1 MYMLRNIVNK
11 KASDKSFF
19 FLIFSAALVTLFST
33 CSPLYPF
40 NPWMDA
46 NVFMTIGKNMLH
58 DMMPYRDLFDLKG
71 ILLFI
76 LHEWAA
82 FFCPHSFHAIY
93 ILQVLCLWG
102 FITYSYK
109 IARLFCDTS
118 ITLPFVCLVGLLTI
132 TSDFYFYGDSVEEF
146 SLPVLAHSMYHFLR
160 YVREGRAPSRGVGI
174 VIGMGIGVILWMKY
188 SILTFYIGALVGI
201 LILAYGRRELPV
213 VGRTVVWIACGLL
226 TVSVPVLAYALYH
239 GILADFLHVY
249 FYSNIFEY
257 HGVSTRD
264 DMSWQEKTFPLAGY
278 AAVLTAIGF
287 SKVRKDVRLFVF
299 CTFAGT
305 ASVLAFFKIPVCN
318 FYYYLVLAVFLPL
331 LIRFVRRWR
340 VSWKSLTVF
349 AAAALSATLLN
360 YNLMTLVCGTFRP
373 RILEVAKIVNSSECG
388 RSDVLL
394 YRCGDKGIFVLTDQ
408 MPALKHFF
416 SVGVAHIPE
425 EEEEQEAYLASRKA
439 RFVLTADV
447 LPESM
452 GYTLIYE
459 GPDEP
464 ERMFLVNMME
474 PPRPHTFL
482 RLYDRKQ

>member
-1 MYMLRNIVNK
+1 MKVKPLSKVQELRVCHSPLLLFLVFSIV
-11 KASDKSFF
+11 
-19 FLIFSAALVTLFST
+19 LVTLFST
-33 CSPLYPF
+33 CSPLYPC
-40 NPWMDA
+40 NPWGDA

-58 DMMPYRDLFDLKG
+58 GMMPYRDLFDLKG
-71 ILLFI
+71 ILLFM

-102 FITYSYK
+102 FITFSYK
-109 IARLFCDTS
+109 TARLFCNTG
-118 ITLPFVCLVGLLTI
+118 ITLPFACLVGLLTI
-132 TSDFYFYGDSVEEF
+132 SSDFYYYGDSVEEF

-160 YVREGRAPSRGVGI
+160 YVKDGKAPSRAVGI
-174 VIGMGIGVILWMKY
+174 VIGMGVGVILWMKY
-188 SILTFYIGALVGI
+188 SILTFYIGALAGI
-201 LILAYGRRELPV
+201 LVLAWRRGELPV
-213 VGRTVVWIACGLL
+213 VGRTVMWMVCGML
-226 TVSVPVLAYALYH
+226 TVSVPVLVYALHH
-239 GILADFLHVY
+239 GILADFIGVY

-257 HGVSTRD
+257 HGVSTRN

-278 AAVLTAIGF
+278 ALVLIAIGF

-331 LIRFVRRWR
+331 LIMYVRRWR
-340 VSWKSLTVF
+340 VSWISLTFFSVV
-349 AAAALSATLLN
+349 ALLATLLN
-360 YNLMTLVCGTFRP
+360 YNFMRLVCGTFQP
-373 RILEVAKIVNSSECG
+373 KILEVAEIVNASGCG

-408 MPALKHFF
+408 VPAVKHFF

-425 EEEEQEAYLASRKA
+425 EEAEQEAYLASRKA

-447 LPESM
+447 LPESS

-459 GPDEP
+459 GQDELSQP
-464 ERMFLVNMME
+464 QD
-474 PPRPHTFL
+474 FL
-482 RLYDRKQ
+482 RLYEIKQ